1 MNSKLSVC
9 FGASLIIIGGLN
21 FIFETNNIILFGMNL
36 SALLFSLINYLIL
49 RFHDC
54 IKSDKIEFFYI
65 IPFVVFLFFCC
76 FSESLKN
83 FSLIESILSSQISNA
98 ITFLSFGLIFI
109 AEYSNYKNE
118 MKISRKLY
126 GELSLENANS
136 LRSALLKIM
145 DYGDSITNVE
155 LLNSIKYF
163 FAEQTKKMEIE
174 LELFKSE
181 KDYFSIVDFNKIYT
195 EKSEIL
201 NYKKEEKNKFNE

>member
-1 MNSKLSVC
+1 M
-9 FGASLIIIGGLN
+9 
-21 FIFETNNIILFGMNL
+21 
-36 SALLFSLINYLIL
+36 
-49 RFHDC
+49 
-54 IKSDKIEFFYI
+54 
-65 IPFVVFLFFCC
+65 
-76 FSESLKN
+76 
-83 FSLIESILSSQISNA
+83 
-98 ITFLSFGLIFI
+98 
-109 AEYSNYKNE
+109 
-118 MKISRKLY
+118 Y

-155 LLNSIKYF
+155 LLNTIKDF

>member
-49 RFHDC
+49 CFHNR

-65 IPFVVFLFFCC
+65 IPFVFFLFFCC

-83 FSLIESILSSQISNA
+83 FSLIESILSSQMSNA

-109 AEYSNYKNE
+109 AE
-118 MKISRKLY
+118 
-126 GELSLENANS
+126 
-136 LRSALLKIM
+136 
-145 DYGDSITNVE
+145 
-155 LLNSIKYF
+155 
-163 FAEQTKKMEIE
+163 
-174 LELFKSE
+174 
-181 KDYFSIVDFNKIYT
+181 
-195 EKSEIL
+195 
-201 NYKKEEKNKFNE
+201 